1 MSPPY
6 LPICG
11 ISMPFQVNLHVPT
24 LIFKNEFPFCVPVPL
39 MKRQGVANIFHARCV
54 ILKMSVYSLVIA
66 REYGSNRDAQS
77 RNEKEIYFMLSNNK
91 FLGKCWYGRYPLIRL
106 QRIYNF
112 LLFHAV
118 ILSFL
123 DVLQSFYSNSISF
136 FGTNLFT
143 QCPVPVAVFACFL
156 HRRKSISNGVQT
168 PRNFLWIF
176 YGPEDIQWAR
186 AAPGGVL
193 RGGHNPP
200 GCAWGPRRAQVGCAH
215 LGGLPH
221 PLFTLY

>member
-66 REYGSNRDAQS
+66 REYGGNRDAQS

-91 FLGKCWYGRYPLIRL
+91 FLGKCWYGRHPWIRL
-106 QRIYNF
+106 AMDCERMVEKGINF
-112 LLFHAV
+112 ICCLGTAYDVSSMESVGNYLV
-118 ILSFL
+118 IFV
-123 DVLQSFYSNSISF
+123 D
-136 FGTNLFT
+136 G
-143 QCPVPVAVFACFL
+143 
-156 HRRKSISNGVQT
+156 KSM
-168 PRNFLWIF
+168 PLKIF
-176 YGPEDIQWAR
+176 YLLI
-186 AAPGGVL
+186 
-193 RGGHNPP
+193 
-200 GCAWGPRRAQVGCAH
+200 
-215 LGGLPH
+215 
-221 PLFTLY
+221 